1 MAKIASFGAYIPL
14 YRLSRGKMGEAWG
27 IPAAPGER
35 AVANADEDSLTM
47 AMAAGADCLA
57 GIDPSSIDGLYFA
70 TTTAPYEE
78 KQCAAVIAAA
88 LDLRMDINTA
98 DFTGSLRAAT
108 TALRA
113 AADAVDNG
121 SARSILVVAA
131 DCRLGE
137 PESMLEQMLGDAA
150 GAVLI
155 SREGSATLR
164 GFNSVAGEQL
174 GPWRRGGERYIRS
187 FEGKAETLYG
197 YIKSA
202 EKAGKAL
209 LTKEKVDPGTLTK
222 GVISAMD
229 PRSSWTVADTL
240 GLDRSKLQDTMFM
253 MLGFPGVPLVFLML
267 AGALE
272 SATAGERML
281 VINNGD
287 GADAFLVEVDKDFP
301 PAAGRKGLSGHLSQR
316 RDLPT
321 YTAYASFRN
330 LMKRDEVDPRG
341 SAVTYWRDINIVLN
355 FHGGRCRKCGA
366 VQYPIPRLCGECATK
381 DQIEEIKLA
390 KTGTV
395 YTFTLD
401 HIDAGKYV
409 SVPVP
414 RLVLDLAGGGRV
426 FLSMTDG
433 DPQEVKIGM
442 TAEIVF
448 RRLHDA
454 SSFHNYYWK
463 CRPLLQSAA

>member
-14 YRLSRGKMGEAWG
+14 FRLSREKMGEAWG

-57 GIDPSSIDGLYFA
+57 GIDPSTVDGLYFA

-78 KQCAAVIAAA
+78 KQCAGVIAAA
-88 LDLRMDINTA
+88 LDMRTDLNTA

-113 AADAVDNG
+113 AADAVDSG
-121 SARSILVVAA
+121 SARNILVVAA

-137 PESMLEQMLGDAA
+137 PESMWEQMLGDGA

-155 SREGSATLR
+155 SRQGSATLR
-164 GFNSVAGEQL
+164 GFNSVAGEQI
-174 GPWRRGGERYIRS
+174 GVWRRGEDRYIRS
-187 FEGKAETLYG
+187 FEGKAETQYG

-202 EKAGKAL
+202 EAAGQAVL
-209 LTKEKVDPGTLTK
+209 AKEKVDSGSLTK
-222 GVISAMD
+222 GVFTATD

-240 GLDRSKLQDTMFM
+240 GVDRSKLQDTMFM
-253 MLGFPGVPLVFLML
+253 SLGYPGVPLVLMML

-272 SATAGERML
+272 EAKVGDELL
-281 VINNGD
+281 VINTGD
-287 GADAFLVEVDKDFP
+287 GADAFLVELEKDFP
-301 PAAGRKGLSGHLSQR
+301 PAPGRKGLTGHLAQR

-321 YTAYASFRN
+321 YTAYASYRK
-330 LMKRDEVDPRG
+330 LMKREEVDPRG
-341 SAVTYWRDINIVLN
+341 SAVTYWRDVNIVLN
-355 FHGGRCRKCGA
+355 FHGGRCRQCGA

-381 DQIEEIKLA
+381 DQIEEVKLA

-401 HIDAGKYV
+401 HLDAGKYV
-409 SVPVP
+409 NVPVP
-414 RLVLDLAGGGRV
+414 RLVLDLEGGGRV

-442 TAEIVF
+442 TAEVVF
-448 RRLHDA
+448 RRLHEA

-463 CRPLLQSAA
+463 CRPVPQAR